1 MRKLIGSIFAIIL
14 FGACTSVDCPVDNRV
29 AVVYKLSNSDN
40 TQMTLIDT
48 LTIATRIAN
57 GTDSIL
63 LNRSVETSEF
73 TLPVSLTN
81 ECDTFTFER
90 KGNGYA
96 VTDTVWMEKT
106 NLPQFESVDCN
117 LVYFH
122 DVTEITHTHHGI
134 DSIYVNKRRID
145 YDSNTEHFRIYFKTG
160 M

>member
-1 MRKLIGSIFAIIL
+1 MRKLIGSIFAIIF

-40 TQMTLIDT
+40 TQMTLTDT

-63 LNRSVETSEF
+63 LNKSVETSDF

-106 NLPQFESVDCN
+106 N
-117 LVYFH
+117 
-122 DVTEITHTHHGI
+122 
-134 DSIYVNKRRID
+134 
-145 YDSNTEHFRIYFKTG
+145 
-160 M
+160 